1 MKRTQINMY
10 TFENFLKI
18 VIKILLYYYSTYV
31 HFGWNAGSVIL
42 VRFCDVEQLFW
53 LLLFLFL
60 NYYYAYYYHCAN
72 LKIYCRHFKTQ
83 PFFNNQYFS

>member
-42 VRFCDVEQLFW
+42 VRFCDVEQLF
-53 LLLFLFL
+53 
-60 NYYYAYYYHCAN
+60 
-72 LKIYCRHFKTQ
+72 
-83 PFFNNQYFS
+83 